1 MQPDGPGTGWERGF
15 WFVFRRSAN
24 PMALV
29 DEDRRFVEVND
40 ATLAVWQRNREEV
53 IGARV
58 TDFIPA
64 SDREAPKRGGVP
76 LSRPSPAP
84 LHGTATAIRGNQS
97 TVDFEYAARMVQ
109 VGGRRVAV
117 YVMLSASEGAVP
129 AGEGVTAEHAIT
141 EREREVVT
149 AIAMGHQTRQ
159 IADELHISPE
169 TVRTHVRNAMSKLG
183 THTRAQLVARVIS
196 DGGLLDLPNLKE

>member
-1 MQPDGPGTGWERGF
+1 M
-15 WFVFRRSAN
+15 
-24 PMALV
+24 
-29 DEDRRFVEVND
+29 EVND
-40 ATLAVWQRNREEV
+40 PTLAVWKRSREEV
-53 IGARV
+53 IGAPV
-58 TDFIPA
+58 TEFVPQR
-64 SDREAPKRGGVP
+64 DRAEAEKRWRAVLRTESG
-76 LSRPSPAP
+76 SY
-84 LHGTATAIRGNQS
+84 HGMATAVRGDHS
-97 TVDFEYAARMVQ
+97 EVDFEFAGRMVQ
-109 VGGRRVAV
+109 VGGRRVAI
-117 YVMLSASEGAVP
+117 YVMLSV
-129 AGEGVTAEHAIT
+129 GERHPPLGESGPDERAIT